1 MVYLVALTK
10 KFDKMFLALQKSRF
24 TRKFNFFFNNKELCG
39 EKSLWRSFKI
49 QKSEMTVS
57 KDFPLALSWC
67 TPFFLSAQ
75 FSWRNLQNK
84 MASFWRF
91 WKNWKKPNFA
101 AKNLCDKVSKIKNL
115 RWQFCGIFR
124 WLRHGLL
131 CFFCRR
137 CFHGEICK
145 IKWPLSEL
153 ISAVI
158 SRSFSLRN
166 LWVTYD

>member
-1 MVYLVALTK
+1 MRWNISVTKFQNSKIWDDNFVGFSVGFVRVY
-10 KFDKMFLALQKSRF
+10 S
-24 TRKFNFFFNNKELCG
+24 
-39 EKSLWRSFKI
+39 I
-49 QKSEMTVS
+49 
-57 KDFPLALSWC
+57 
-67 TPFFLSAQ
+67 FLSAQ

-124 WLRHGLL
+124 RLCHGLL

-145 IKWPLSEL
+145 IKWPLLEL

-166 LWVTYD
+166 LRVTYD

>member
-1 MVYLVALTK
+1 MVSLKTSETEDH
-10 KFDKMFLALQKSRF
+10 FFLIYNK
-24 TRKFNFFFNNKELCG
+24 NFIFCFNNKKLCG

-166 LWVTYD
+166 LRVTYD